1 MKMNH
6 ILFLLTA
13 AFCFPS
19 ITVAKIIEAG
29 SPDKKNVITIET
41 DNQVSYSLSRN
52 GTKILDTCPLSLTV
66 GNDTWG
72 TDKCRKITRK
82 SVSEKVEFIVP
93 RKYKETV
100 DNYNQVELIYKDYKI
115 EFRIYNDGV
124 AYRFVSTA
132 NNKQPVKKESVSFRF
147 GQDHTSYTLLTDQL
161 QNWFEQDYTVKP
173 INALPKDSFSVA
185 PVMVEVDKYK
195 VLLAEANLYNYPG
208 MYLQPALE
216 SFHGIF
222 ANYPDKEVPKPP
234 RERKPRPA
242 RPAREES
249 EKRDFA
255 PMVPAE
261 TFAPTEPPVIHP
273 EDTPAGRAQKF
284 LMDVTDRMGVKVD
297 VYVDDSKADNLSIH
311 MIGDTLG
318 ILIGRRG
325 ETLDAL
331 QYLTSLQVNKGREG
345 YIRVTLDTENYRAKR
360 EDSLRRLAQR
370 MANRAVKTGRKVV
383 LEPMNPYER
392 RVLHTALQNHPA
404 VTTHS
409 EGEEPNRRV
418 VIMLKNQPER
428 PEKSAE
434 KPQGEKPSRSRRSR
448 RRGPRKPV
456 NPAENQTANEPQET
470 VAAPESPAAVDV
482 LGVEE

>member
-1 MKMNH
+1 MRIKEFTGKTTQEAIDNGLAELGVTIADVH
-6 ILFLLTA
+6 VDVLQEGAKGLFGL
-13 AFCFPS
+13 F
-19 ITVAKIIEAG
+19 G
-29 SPDKKNVITIET
+29 SKPACV
-41 DNQVSYSLSRN
+41 R
-52 GTKILDTCPLSLTV
+52 LTV
-66 GNDTWG
+66 MEDEREDDHGLSDLLGSFSLNEQKKKSAPKPAAPKAEAPKPEAKPDMP
-72 TDKCRKITRK
+72 KAEAKPERKPEAK
-82 SVSEKVEFIVP
+82 PAAPKA
-93 RKYKETV
+93 
-100 DNYNQVELIYKDYKI
+100 D
-115 EFRIYNDGV
+115 
-124 AYRFVSTA
+124 
-132 NNKQPVKKESVSFRF
+132 
-147 GQDHTSYTLLTDQL
+147 
-161 QNWFEQDYTVKP
+161 VKP
-173 INALPKDSFSVA
+173 EAPKAETKPEKKPEAKPAA
-185 PVMVEVDKYK
+185 PKADAKPEAPK
-195 VLLAEANLYNYPG
+195 AEAKPEKK
-208 MYLQPALE
+208 PEA
-216 SFHGIF
+216 
-222 ANYPDKEVPKPP
+222 PKPP

-428 PEKSAE
+428 PEKSAD

>member
-1 MKMNH
+1 MRIKEFTGKTTQEAIDNGLAELGVTIADVH
-6 ILFLLTA
+6 VDVLQEGAKGLFGL
-13 AFCFPS
+13 F
-19 ITVAKIIEAG
+19 G
-29 SPDKKNVITIET
+29 SKPACV
-41 DNQVSYSLSRN
+41 R
-52 GTKILDTCPLSLTV
+52 LTV
-66 GNDTWG
+66 MEDEREDDHGLSDLLGSFSLNEQ
-72 TDKCRKITRK
+72 KKK
-82 SVSEKVEFIVP
+82 SAPKPAAPKAEAPKPEAKPDMPKAEAKPEKKPEI
-93 RKYKETV
+93 KLE
-100 DNYNQVELIYKDYKI
+100 
-115 EFRIYNDGV
+115 
-124 AYRFVSTA
+124 
-132 NNKQPVKKESVSFRF
+132 KKPEIKP
-147 GQDHTSYTLLTDQL
+147 
-161 QNWFEQDYTVKP
+161 EKKPEMKPEKKPEVKP
-173 INALPKDSFSVA
+173 AAPKADAKPEA
-185 PVMVEVDKYK
+185 PK
-195 VLLAEANLYNYPG
+195 AEAKPEKK
-208 MYLQPALE
+208 PEA
-216 SFHGIF
+216 
-222 ANYPDKEVPKPP
+222 PKPP

-255 PMVPAE
+255 PMIPAE

-428 PEKSAE
+428 PEKSAD

>member
-1 MKMNH
+1 MKIKEFTGKTTKEAIDNGLAELGVTIADVH
-6 ILFLLTA
+6 VDVLQEGAKGLFGLFGSKPACVRLTVMDDEREDDHGLSDLL
-13 AFCFPS
+13 
-19 ITVAKIIEAG
+19 G
-29 SPDKKNVITIET
+29 SF
-41 DNQVSYSLSRN
+41 SLSDQ
-52 GTKILDTCPLSLTV
+52 K
-66 GNDTWG
+66 
-72 TDKCRKITRK
+72 KK
-82 SVSEKVEFIVP
+82 SAAKPAAPKPALAKPAAPKAEAPKPVSQPEAPK
-93 RKYKETV
+93 
-100 DNYNQVELIYKDYKI
+100 
-115 EFRIYNDGV
+115 
-124 AYRFVSTA
+124 TA
-132 NNKQPVKKESVSFRF
+132 PAKAEAKPE
-147 GQDHTSYTLLTDQL
+147 
-161 QNWFEQDYTVKP
+161 VKP
-173 INALPKDSFSVA
+173 AAPK
-185 PVMVEVDKYK
+185 
-195 VLLAEANLYNYPG
+195 AEAKPEIS
-208 MYLQPALE
+208 QEKPKAEAVPEKKPEAL
-216 SFHGIF
+216 
-222 ANYPDKEVPKPP
+222 KPL
-234 RERKPRPA
+234 RERKPRPP
-242 RPAREES
+242 RPAREED

-297 VYVDDSKADNLSIH
+297 VYVDESKADNLSIH

-370 MANRAVKTGRKVV
+370 MANRAVKTGRRVV

-434 KPQGEKPSRSRRSR
+434 KPQSDRPNNRRRSNR

-456 NPAENQTANEPQET
+456 NQAENQPVNETQES
-470 VAAPESPAAVDV
+470 VAAPESPAVVDV

>member
-1 MKMNH
+1 MKIKEFTGKTTQEAIDNGLAELGVTLADVH
-6 ILFLLTA
+6 VDVLQEGAKGLFGLFGSKPACVRLTVMEDEHEDDHGLSDLLGSFSLNDQKKKPAPKPTA
-13 AFCFPS
+13 A
-19 ITVAKIIEAG
+19 
-29 SPDKKNVITIET
+29 
-41 DNQVSYSLSRN
+41 
-52 GTKILDTCPLSLTV
+52 
-66 GNDTWG
+66 
-72 TDKCRKITRK
+72 
-82 SVSEKVEFIVP
+82 
-93 RKYKETV
+93 
-100 DNYNQVELIYKDYKI
+100 
-115 EFRIYNDGV
+115 
-124 AYRFVSTA
+124 
-132 NNKQPVKKESVSFRF
+132 
-147 GQDHTSYTLLTDQL
+147 
-161 QNWFEQDYTVKP
+161 
-173 INALPKDSFSVA
+173 PK
-185 PVMVEVDKYK
+185 
-195 VLLAEANLYNYPG
+195 AEAPK
-208 MYLQPALE
+208 PEKKPEAKPTAPKSDVKAE
-216 SFHGIF
+216 
-222 ANYPDKEVPKPP
+222 APKAAAKPEVPKAEAPKAEAKPEVKPEAPKAEAKPEKKPEKKPEAPKTP
-234 RERKPRPA
+234 RERKPRPP
-242 RPAREES
+242 RPAREEG

-255 PMVPAE
+255 PMAPAE

-434 KPQGEKPSRSRRSR
+434 KPQGDKPNRSRRNR

>member
-1 MKMNH
+1 MKIQEFTGKTTQEAIDNGLAELGVTIADVH
-6 ILFLLTA
+6 VDVLQEGAKGLFGLFGSKPARVRLTIMEEEREDDHGL
-13 AFCFPS
+13 S
-19 ITVAKIIEAG
+19 DLIG
-29 SPDKKNVITIET
+29 
-41 DNQVSYSLSRN
+41 SLS
-52 GTKILDTCPLSLTV
+52 L
-66 GNDTWG
+66 NDQA
-72 TDKCRKITRK
+72 KKK
-82 SVSEKVEFIVP
+82 PQPKPAVKAEPVKPAAKPEAPKAAPKVEAVKP
-93 RKYKETV
+93 APKAE
-100 DNYNQVELIYKDYKI
+100 
-115 EFRIYNDGV
+115 
-124 AYRFVSTA
+124 
-132 NNKQPVKKESVSFRF
+132 PVK
-147 GQDHTSYTLLTDQL
+147 
-161 QNWFEQDYTVKP
+161 
-173 INALPKDSFSVA
+173 
-185 PVMVEVDKYK
+185 
-195 VLLAEANLYNYPG
+195 AEAPK
-208 MYLQPALE
+208 AE
-216 SFHGIF
+216 
-222 ANYPDKEVPKPP
+222 PKPVVKTEAP
-234 RERKPRPA
+234 KAEAEQAEKPEAPKPAREPKERKPRPP
-242 RPAREES
+242 RTPKEKTPAQQE
-249 EKRDFA
+249 EKRDYA

-261 TFAPTEPPVIHP
+261 MFAPTEPPVIFG

-297 VYVDDSKADNLSIH
+297 VYVDDSEPEHLSIH

-392 RVLHTALQNHPA
+392 RVLHTALQNHPS

-428 PEKSAE
+428 ADRQDKQD
-434 KPQGEKPSRSRRSR
+434 KPQGDKPRRSRSR
-448 RRGPRKPV
+448 RRGPRKPAQ
-456 NPAENQTANEPQET
+456 NAAQTAPQTDGQNAPELIIT
-470 VAAPESPAAVDV
+470 PESPAPVDA

>member
-1 MKMNH
+1 MKIKEFTGKTTQEAIDNGLAELGVTIADVH
-6 ILFLLTA
+6 VDVLQEGAKGLFGL
-13 AFCFPS
+13 F
-19 ITVAKIIEAG
+19 G
-29 SPDKKNVITIET
+29 SKPACV
-41 DNQVSYSLSRN
+41 R
-52 GTKILDTCPLSLTV
+52 LTV
-66 GNDTWG
+66 MEDEREDDHGLSDLLGSFSLNDQ
-72 TDKCRKITRK
+72 KKK
-82 SVSEKVEFIVP
+82 PAAKPAAPKPAPAKPAAPNAE
-93 RKYKETV
+93 
-100 DNYNQVELIYKDYKI
+100 
-115 EFRIYNDGV
+115 
-124 AYRFVSTA
+124 A
-132 NNKQPVKKESVSFRF
+132 PVKPE
-147 GQDHTSYTLLTDQL
+147 
-161 QNWFEQDYTVKP
+161 P
-173 INALPKDSFSVA
+173 PKAA
-185 PVMVEVDKYK
+185 PVKTEPKPEVK
-195 VLLAEANLYNYPG
+195 AEAPKTE
-208 MYLQPALE
+208 PKPEIKAE
-216 SFHGIF
+216 AKPEIK
-222 ANYPDKEVPKPP
+222 AETKPEKKPEAPKPP
-234 RERKPRPA
+234 RERKPRPP
-242 RPAREES
+242 RPAREEG

-370 MANRAVKTGRKVV
+370 MANRAVKTGRRVV

-409 EGEEPNRRV
+409 EGEEPNRRA

-434 KPQGEKPSRSRRSR
+434 KPQSDRPNNRRRSNR

-456 NPAENQTANEPQET
+456 NQAENQPVNETQEI
-470 VAAPESPAAVDV
+470 VAAPESPAVVDV

>member
-1 MKMNH
+1 MKIQEFTGKTTQEAIDNGLAELGVTIADVH
-6 ILFLLTA
+6 VDVLQEGAKGLFGLFGSKPARVRLTIMEEEREDDHGL
-13 AFCFPS
+13 S
-19 ITVAKIIEAG
+19 DLIG
-29 SPDKKNVITIET
+29 
-41 DNQVSYSLSRN
+41 SLS
-52 GTKILDTCPLSLTV
+52 L
-66 GNDTWG
+66 NDQA
-72 TDKCRKITRK
+72 KKK
-82 SVSEKVEFIVP
+82 P
-93 RKYKETV
+93 
-100 DNYNQVELIYKDYKI
+100 
-115 EFRIYNDGV
+115 
-124 AYRFVSTA
+124 
-132 NNKQPVKKESVSFRF
+132 QPKPAVKAEPAKPAAKPEAPKAAPKA
-147 GQDHTSYTLLTDQL
+147 
-161 QNWFEQDYTVKP
+161 ETVKP
-173 INALPKDSFSVA
+173 APKA
-185 PVMVEVDKYK
+185 EPVK
-195 VLLAEANLYNYPG
+195 AEAPK
-208 MYLQPALE
+208 AE
-216 SFHGIF
+216 
-222 ANYPDKEVPKPP
+222 PKPVVKTEAP
-234 RERKPRPA
+234 KAEAEQAEKPEAPKPAREPKERKPRPP
-242 RPAREES
+242 RTPKEKTPAQQEE
-249 EKRDFA
+249 KHDYA

-261 TFAPTEPPVIHP
+261 TFAPTEPPVIFG

-297 VYVDDSKADNLSIH
+297 VYVDDSEPEHLSIH

-392 RVLHTALQNHPA
+392 RVLHPALQNHPS

-428 PEKSAE
+428 ADRQDKQD
-434 KPQGEKPSRSRRSR
+434 KPQGDKPRRSRSR
-448 RRGPRKPV
+448 RRGPRKPAQ
-456 NPAENQTANEPQET
+456 NAAQTAPQTDGQNAPELIIT
-470 VAAPESPAAVDV
+470 PESPAPVDA

>member
-1 MKMNH
+1 MKIKEFTGKTTQEAIDNGLTELGVTIADVH
-6 ILFLLTA
+6 VDVLQEGAKGLFGL
-13 AFCFPS
+13 F
-19 ITVAKIIEAG
+19 G
-29 SPDKKNVITIET
+29 SKPACV
-41 DNQVSYSLSRN
+41 R
-52 GTKILDTCPLSLTV
+52 LTV
-66 GNDTWG
+66 MEDEREDDHGLSDLLGSFSLNEQ
-72 TDKCRKITRK
+72 KKKPAARPSAPKPAAPKAEVKAEVKPEKKPEAPKPAPVKAEPKKEI
-82 SVSEKVEFIVP
+82 KVEAP
-93 RKYKETV
+93 KAE
-100 DNYNQVELIYKDYKI
+100 
-115 EFRIYNDGV
+115 
-124 AYRFVSTA
+124 
-132 NNKQPVKKESVSFRF
+132 P
-147 GQDHTSYTLLTDQL
+147 
-161 QNWFEQDYTVKP
+161 KP
-173 INALPKDSFSVA
+173 EIK
-185 PVMVEVDKYK
+185 
-195 VLLAEANLYNYPG
+195 AEAPKAEAK
-208 MYLQPALE
+208 PEA
-216 SFHGIF
+216 
-222 ANYPDKEVPKPP
+222 PKPP
-234 RERKPRPA
+234 RERKPRPP
-242 RPAREES
+242 RPAREEG

-255 PMVPAE
+255 PMAPAE
-261 TFAPTEPPVIHP
+261 TFAPTEPPVIHL

-428 PEKSAE
+428 PEKSADQ
-434 KPQGEKPSRSRRSR
+434 PRGDRPNNRRRSNR
-448 RRGPRKPV
+448 RRGPRKPM
-456 NPAENQTANEPQET
+456 NENQPVNETQET

>member
-1 MKMNH
+1 MRIKEFTGKTTKEAIDNGLAELGVTIADVH
-6 ILFLLTA
+6 VDVLQEGAKGLFGLFGSKPACVRLTVMDDEREDDHGLSDLL
-13 AFCFPS
+13 
-19 ITVAKIIEAG
+19 G
-29 SPDKKNVITIET
+29 SF
-41 DNQVSYSLSRN
+41 SLSDQ
-52 GTKILDTCPLSLTV
+52 K
-66 GNDTWG
+66 
-72 TDKCRKITRK
+72 KK
-82 SVSEKVEFIVP
+82 SAAKPAAPKPAPAKPAAPKAEAPKPVSQPEAPK
-93 RKYKETV
+93 
-100 DNYNQVELIYKDYKI
+100 
-115 EFRIYNDGV
+115 
-124 AYRFVSTA
+124 TA
-132 NNKQPVKKESVSFRF
+132 PAKAEAKPE
-147 GQDHTSYTLLTDQL
+147 
-161 QNWFEQDYTVKP
+161 VKP
-173 INALPKDSFSVA
+173 AAPK
-185 PVMVEVDKYK
+185 
-195 VLLAEANLYNYPG
+195 AEAKPEIS
-208 MYLQPALE
+208 QEKPKAEAVPEKKPEAL
-216 SFHGIF
+216 
-222 ANYPDKEVPKPP
+222 KPL
-234 RERKPRPA
+234 RERKPRPP
-242 RPAREES
+242 RPAREEG

-297 VYVDDSKADNLSIH
+297 VYVDESKADNLSIH

-370 MANRAVKTGRKVV
+370 MANRAVKTGRRVV

-434 KPQGEKPSRSRRSR
+434 KPQSDRPNNRRRSNR

-456 NPAENQTANEPQET
+456 NQAENQPVNETQEIG
-470 VAAPESPAAVDV
+470 AAPESPAVVDV

>member
-1 MKMNH
+1 MKIKEFTGKTTKEAIDNGLAELGVTIADVH
-6 ILFLLTA
+6 VDVLQEGAKGLFGLFGSKPACVRLTVMDDEREDDHGLSDLL
-13 AFCFPS
+13 
-19 ITVAKIIEAG
+19 G
-29 SPDKKNVITIET
+29 SF
-41 DNQVSYSLSRN
+41 SLSDQ
-52 GTKILDTCPLSLTV
+52 K
-66 GNDTWG
+66 
-72 TDKCRKITRK
+72 KK
-82 SVSEKVEFIVP
+82 SAAKPAAPKPAPAKPAAPKAEAPKPVSQPEAPK
-93 RKYKETV
+93 
-100 DNYNQVELIYKDYKI
+100 
-115 EFRIYNDGV
+115 
-124 AYRFVSTA
+124 TA
-132 NNKQPVKKESVSFRF
+132 PAKAEAKPE
-147 GQDHTSYTLLTDQL
+147 
-161 QNWFEQDYTVKP
+161 VKP
-173 INALPKDSFSVA
+173 AAPK
-185 PVMVEVDKYK
+185 
-195 VLLAEANLYNYPG
+195 AEAKPEIS
-208 MYLQPALE
+208 QEKPKAEAVPEKKPEAL
-216 SFHGIF
+216 
-222 ANYPDKEVPKPP
+222 KPL
-234 RERKPRPA
+234 RERKPRPP
-242 RPAREES
+242 RPAREEG

-418 VIMLKNQPER
+418 VIVLKNQPER
-428 PEKSAE
+428 PEKSAD

-470 VAAPESPAAVDV
+470 VAAPESPAAIDV